1 MTDMPD
7 TIGDGKYVVDKH
19 LGSGGMG
26 EVLLAYTQAGEP
38 VAIKLI
44 RPDRLNEQTRA
55 RFEQEAIK
63 ARTVVGTSRV
73 ARFLDADPF
82 AERPWL
88 AMQYV
93 DGPTLGQF
101 VDSSGVLPPALT
113 ASMGALL
120 AEGLSAVHAAGLLH
134 RDLKPSNVILGEDG
148 PVIIDFGLAA
158 FADAASSLSHS
169 GMVIGTPVAMAPEQ
183 AAGQTRVTP
192 AADVYGLGVV
202 LLYAAAGHYPY
213 AAATPDILVARVAS
227 AQIPPDL
234 SGLPAAL
241 EPVLAAMLAHNP
253 ADRPT
258 AHQVGRLCADA
269 MARENLSTA
278 GARRALLAHVARQAP
293 AAERTDVYSISSSLE
308 ARIDAEAS
316 ALFAQQAP
324 GVEVL
329 DSPLDGPPGMFE
341 HLLKEWA
348 EPPET
353 AEPALVE
360 PAAQP
365 AATEASAT
373 PRRPSAAH
381 RVSKDLREAYAHSAA
396 L

>member
-7 TIGDGKYVVDKH
+7 TIGDGKYVVDRH

-26 EVLLAYTQAGEP
+26 EVLLAFTQAGEP

-55 RFEQEAIK
+55 RFEQEALK

-82 AERPWL
+82 TARPWL
-88 AMQYV
+88 AMEYV

-101 VDSSGVLPPALT
+101 VDTAGVLPPVLA

-134 RDLKPSNVILGEDG
+134 RDLKPSNVILGDDG

-227 AQIPPDL
+227 DQIPPDL
-234 SGLPAAL
+234 SGLPGAL
-241 EPVLAAMLAHNP
+241 EPLVAAMLAHEP
-253 ADRPT
+253 GDRPT
-258 AHQVGRLCADA
+258 AHQVGRLCAEV
-269 MARENLSTA
+269 MAGENVSTA
-278 GARRALLAHVARQAP
+278 GARRALLAHVAQLTP
-293 AAERTDVYSISSSLE
+293 ADERSDVYSISSSLE
-308 ARIDAEAS
+308 ARIDAEA
-316 ALFAQQAP
+316 ADLVAQQAR

-341 HLLKEWA
+341 HLLKKWA
-348 EPPET
+348 ESAEP

-360 PAAQP
+360 PVAQRV
-365 AATEASAT
+365 ATDASPT

-381 RVSKDLREAYAHSAA
+381 RIAKDLREAYAHSAA